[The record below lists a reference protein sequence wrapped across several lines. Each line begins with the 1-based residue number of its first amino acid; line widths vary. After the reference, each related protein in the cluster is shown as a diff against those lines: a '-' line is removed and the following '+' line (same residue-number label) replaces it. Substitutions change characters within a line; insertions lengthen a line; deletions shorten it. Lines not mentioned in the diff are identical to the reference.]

1 MVVSENATW
10 DLEMKKKTS
19 ALVDGCT
26 VPGHS
31 ISHVSSRLLK
41 SDFSISTDANRTGKR
56 RGVVH
61 SQRGCADFKSLK
73 KILCFIE
80 LFQIFRIFF
89 RIFFGCTRILWLKKF
104 GDCSLPNK
112 EYGFLILKTIL
123 GIFGIFF
130 GFSDL
135 FWGCA
140 RIFFWVNNPS
150 ERDKKWSSFS

>member
-1 MVVSENATW
+1 MRMVVSENATW
-10 DLEMKKKTS
+10 DLEMKKTS

-89 RIFFGCTRILWLKKF
+89 PDFFWLYEDFMIKKIWGLFTPKLGIRIFNPQNYPWNFWNFFR
-104 GDCSLPNK
+104 
-112 EYGFLILKTIL
+112 
-123 GIFGIFF
+123 IFGSFLGVCEDFF
-130 GFSDL
+130 L
-135 FWGCA
+135 
-140 RIFFWVNNPS
+140 S
-150 ERDKKWSSFS
+150 EQPLGKR